1 MRVSTTVTE
10 EELFTHTV
18 GTELSV
24 AATFSTGVPLVA
36 KAETTTTLTV
46 NREHQFEK
54 PTSKSETKTSTLPC
68 TALPERYVICHGMV
82 KVQKMS
88 VPYTMTLKNKHY
100 GCTCTSK
107 GVYKSVKH
115 TNIDLEPKTYTS
127 IPSGDQ
133 VKDAKLIDDQG
144 QFAEGWS
151 QFVEDQSQLTVN

>member
-1 MRVSTTVTE
+1 
-10 EELFTHTV
+10 
-18 GTELSV
+18 
-24 AATFSTGVPLVA
+24 
-36 KAETTTTLTV
+36 
-46 NREHQFEK
+46 
-54 PTSKSETKTSTLPC
+54 
-68 TALPERYVICHGMV
+68 
-82 KVQKMS
+82 MS